1 MRMERLVARLL
12 PLLLLT
18 AVLIPSAEA
27 QYFGRNKVQWEKFD
41 FKILKTDHFDIYY
54 YEEEA
59 PIIED
64 FGRQAERWYSRLSG
78 VFNHEFGRK
87 PIVLY
92 ASSADFQQTTT
103 TGGLIPEGVGGFT
116 DQFQNRIVMPLT
128 GSYAD
133 NDHVLGHEM
142 VHVFQYDISNTGGGS
157 NNRRF
162 NLQSLPLWMVEG
174 LAEYL
179 SKGRTDPLTAM
190 WMRDAMT
197 RNRLPNLRQLTS
209 DPRYFPYRY
218 GQAFYAYLGA
228 KYGDEAVIDFFRA
241 AGMVGIER
249 AFTRVLGVEHEA
261 FFKEWHDATRELYLP
276 VVDDRPDSPGI
287 PILGKKTTRGD
298 LNIGPAISPDG
309 KWIAFLSTR
318 EFFSIDLF
326 LAEAATGRVV
336 RRLVSSAGDPHFD
349 ALRFIDSGGAWS
361 PDSRKL
367 AVVTF
372 SKGDNRIAIIN
383 AEGGGVDES
392 LQIPGVGALSSP
404 AWSPDGK
411 SLVVSGQVNG
421 VTDLYLY
428 DFESK
433 NVTQLTN
440 DKFADL
446 HPSWSPDG
454 SRIAFASDR
463 GVGDAMAQ
471 LRYESLRI
479 HTIDVRTRDVS
490 QVRLFPSG
498 RHINPQY
505 GPDGSIYFIANPEG
519 IPDVYRADA
528 NGGNI
533 RHVTRVVT
541 GVSGITDLAP
551 AMSVALRTGDVVFSL
566 FENDDYTIYRPN
578 TERAP
583 RAAVTALPAG
593 TARAALLPPAV
604 ATTTSVTSYLQRPEE
619 GLPPEDINYPVAP
632 YKADL
637 RLTYL
642 GPPSLGVGADRFGY
656 GVGGSISAYF
666 SDVLGEHNVGFTF
679 QGGSGSSLATTLG
692 GELFYLN
699 QQNRVNYGA
708 QARYSPYVSAF
719 TVAYQDEVII
729 DGRRVI
735 ADILEQQR
743 EIVTVAEVTGLSQYP
758 FSVTRRFEVN
768 AGYQRLGFKREVQQ
782 QVFVGGR
789 LVDDNVFDLEAP
801 ESLNL
806 FRTSGA
812 FVGDSSIFGF
822 ISPIAGTRYRM
833 EAEALTGDLNFQ
845 TGLADYR
852 KYFYR
857 RPFTLAFRGLHYG
870 RYGEDSESERISPL
884 YIGQGSLVRGYDLDS
899 ISLRE
904 CDSTAASSCPVF
916 DRLVGSKI
924 GVGSVELRVPLFGVR
939 ELGLISGAFLP
950 TEAVLFA
957 DAGVAWT
964 ESEDPEFKYKTRT
977 NERVPVFSV
986 GVAARILLS
995 YIPIEVYYAKPLQR
1009 PDEGWQFGF
1018 NISPGW

>member
-1 MRMERLVARLL
+1 
-12 PLLLLT
+12 
-18 AVLIPSAEA
+18 
-27 QYFGRNKVQWEKFD
+27 
-41 FKILKTDHFDIYY
+41 
-54 YEEEA
+54 
-59 PIIED
+59 
-64 FGRQAERWYSRLSG
+64 
-78 VFNHEFGRK
+78 
-87 PIVLY
+87 
-92 ASSADFQQTTT
+92 
-103 TGGLIPEGVGGFT
+103 
-116 DQFQNRIVMPLT
+116 
-128 GSYAD
+128 
-133 NDHVLGHEM
+133 
-142 VHVFQYDISNTGGGS
+142 
-157 NNRRF
+157 
-162 NLQSLPLWMVEG
+162 
-174 LAEYL
+174 
-179 SKGRTDPLTAM
+179 
-190 WMRDAMT
+190 
-197 RNRLPNLRQLTS
+197 
-209 DPRYFPYRY
+209 
-218 GQAFYAYLGA
+218 
-228 KYGDEAVIDFFRA
+228 
-241 AGMVGIER
+241 
-249 AFTRVLGVEHEA
+249 
-261 FFKEWHDATRELYLP
+261 
-276 VVDDRPDSPGI
+276 
-287 PILGKKTTRGD
+287 
-298 LNIGPAISPDG
+298 
-309 KWIAFLSTR
+309 
-318 EFFSIDLF
+318 
-326 LAEAATGRVV
+326 
-336 RRLVSSAGDPHFD
+336 
-349 ALRFIDSGGAWS
+349 
-361 PDSRKL
+361 
-367 AVVTF
+367 
-372 SKGDNRIAIIN
+372 
-383 AEGGGVDES
+383 
-392 LQIPGVGALSSP
+392 
-404 AWSPDGK
+404 
-411 SLVVSGQVNG
+411 

-433 NVTQLTN
+433 NVTQLTD

-446 HPSWSPDG
+446 HPAWSPDG

-479 HTIDVRTRDVS
+479 HTIDVRTREVS

-699 QQNRVNYGA
+699 QQNRVNWGA
-708 QARYSPYVSAF
+708 QARYSPFVSAF
-719 TVAYQDEVII
+719 TVAYQDEVVV
-729 DGRRVI
+729 DGRRVV

-789 LVDDNVFDLEAP
+789 LVDDRVLDLEAP

-916 DRLVGSKI
+916 DRLIGSKI

-995 YIPIEVYYAKPLQR
+995 YIPIELYYAKPLQR

>member
-18 AVLIPSAEA
+18 TFFVPSAQA

-197 RNRLPNLRQLTS
+197 RNKLPNLRQLTS

-249 AFTRVLGVEHEA
+249 AFTRVIGVEHKT
-261 FFKEWHDATRELYLP
+261 FFEEWHDATRELYVP
-276 VVDDRPDSPGI
+276 VVDDRPDSPGT

-336 RRLVSSAGDPHFD
+336 RRLVSSAGDRHFD

-361 PDSRKL
+361 PDSKKL

-392 LQIPGVGALSSP
+392 LQIPGLGALSNP
-404 AWSPDGK
+404 AWSPDGR
-411 SLVVSGQVNG
+411 SLVVSGQKNG

-428 DFESK
+428 EFDTK

-446 HPSWSPDG
+446 HPAWSPDG
-454 SRIAFASDR
+454 NRIAFASDR
-463 GVGDAMAQ
+463 GAGDAMAQ

-479 HTIDVRTRDVS
+479 HVVDVRTREVS
-490 QVRLFPSG
+490 QIRLFPNG
-498 RHINPQY
+498 RHINPQF

-541 GVSGITDLAP
+541 GVSGITDLSP

-578 TERAP
+578 TERAQ
-583 RAAVTALPAG
+583 RAAITTIPAG
-593 TARAALLPPAV
+593 TPRAALLPPAV
-604 ATTTSVTSYLQRPEE
+604 ATTQSVTSYLQRPEE
-619 GLPPEDINYPVAP
+619 GLPPEDIDYPTAP

-708 QARYSPYVSAF
+708 QARYSPFVSAF
-719 TVAYQDEVII
+719 TVAYQDVVTV
-729 DGRRVI
+729 DGRQVL

-743 EIVTVAEVTGLSQYP
+743 EIVTITELTGLSQYP

-768 AGYQRLGFKREVQQ
+768 AGYQSLGFTREVQQ
-782 QVFVGGR
+782 QIFVGGR
-789 LVDDNVFDLEAP
+789 LVDDRVFDLEAP
-801 ESLNL
+801 ESISL

-845 TGLADYR
+845 TGLVDYR

-857 RPFTLAFRGLHYG
+857 RPFTLAMRGLHYG

-904 CDSTAASSCPVF
+904 CDSTAVSSCPVF
-916 DRLVGSKI
+916 DRLIGSKI
-924 GVGSVELRVPLFGVR
+924 GIGSVELRVPLFGVR

-950 TEAVLFA
+950 TEAVFFA

-964 ESEDPEFKYKTRT
+964 ENDDPEFKYETRT
-977 NERVPVFSV
+977 TERVPVFSV
-986 GVAARILLS
+986 GIAARILLS
-995 YIPIEVYYAKPLQR
+995 YIPIELYYAKPLQR